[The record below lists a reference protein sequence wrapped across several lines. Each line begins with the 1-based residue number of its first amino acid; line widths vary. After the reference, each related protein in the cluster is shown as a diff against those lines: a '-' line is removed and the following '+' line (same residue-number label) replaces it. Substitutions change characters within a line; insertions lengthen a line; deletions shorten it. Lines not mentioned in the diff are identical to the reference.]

1 MRAEEA
7 ACLLGNRLE
16 LADRF
21 VNYKCLKKLIKP
33 LTAQTD
39 SASQEAHEQ
48 TFVRALLHEINQVCS
63 SLPGDAILIATLQVN
78 DFFVNKESEYCD
90 YMTNK
95 LGERVRILEVR
106 T

>member
-1 MRAEEA
+1 MKFGQRMRAEEA

-48 TFVRALLHEINQVCS
+48 TFVRALLHEINQVGPSFPRRCKS
-63 SLPGDAILIATLQVN
+63 DPYFAGQRFLCEQ
-78 DFFVNKESEYCD
+78 
-90 YMTNK
+90 
-95 LGERVRILEVR
+95 GERIL
-106 T
+106 